1 MGVGG
6 SRFKLKKADGKTSSA
21 FLCDLIWAGIY
32 RSGEL
37 E

>member
-1 MGVGG
+1 MGLGG
-6 SRFKLKKADGKTSSA
+6 SRFKLKKADGKNSSA
-21 FLCDLIWAGIY
+21 FLCGLIWAGFY